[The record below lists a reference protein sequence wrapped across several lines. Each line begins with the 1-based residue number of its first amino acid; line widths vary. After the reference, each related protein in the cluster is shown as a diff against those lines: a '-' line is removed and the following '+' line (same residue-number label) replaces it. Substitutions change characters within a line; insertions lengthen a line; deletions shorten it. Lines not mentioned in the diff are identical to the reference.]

1 MFRNHLKIAWRNL
14 LKDRQFTFLNLLG
27 LSAGLACTLL
37 IFLWVRDEYSYDRF
51 AQPNGQIYQLMEH
64 RKAAGN
70 LSLTDESSGILGE
83 TLIKQMPE
91 IEYAAAVAPPDW
103 WQPFTLSAGE
113 KNLKAIGQYAGK
125 DYFSIFPFPLLEGK
139 SGQVLADKNSIV
151 LSKDL
156 AVKLF
161 GTTDDVIGKKVR
173 FQQDTSFFVSGVF
186 ELPANSSQQF
196 DFVLSFEY
204 LKDVQDWVKTWE
216 NEGPHNFVLLRNGTD
231 IDRFNQ
237 AIAGVITRNCQD
249 TTRTAFAT
257 RFADNYLDNTFIHG
271 AKVDSRID
279 NVRLFSLIAIFIL
292 AIACVNFMNL
302 STAKATRRLKEVGIK
317 KVMGAGRR
325 QLILQF
331 LIESL
336 LLTLFGLLLAV
347 ALAYLLLPQF
357 NQLTGKQIALRFD
370 APLVVE
376 LVIIAVSTGLLAGS
390 YPAFYLSG
398 FNPITVLKGKLAASL
413 AGANA
418 RKGLVVFQFTLS
430 IVLIVSVLIVYR
442 QVQFIQAIDPGFQKN
457 HVIRFSAEGKILQ
470 HQEAFVT
477 QLKNIPGVVNASFTS
492 HSMVGRNY
500 GTTALDWYGKDPRQ
514 NVYFEG
520 FMCGYDFIE
529 TMGMHMAA
537 GRSYT
542 RNFGDDATTRASIGA
557 ASPRSSSPVT
567 FASSVILN
575 ETAVRAMN
583 LKDPIGKNIRIY
595 GQTRQIA
602 GIVKDFHFESLH
614 EAVRPSFLILDDG
627 NPWFKV
633 MVRIKGGQE
642 AATIGRIREFYESY
656 NRGFPFSFSFLD
668 DAYQKQ
674 YTTEVRAGILSR
686 YFAGLAIL
694 ISCLGLFGLATF
706 TAQRRQKEIGIRKV
720 VGASVNSIV
729 SLFSAEFLKL
739 ILLSVCI
746 AVPLSWWA
754 MTQWLQSFAY
764 RISIGPGVFLMACG
778 SVVAITLATVAFHAI
793 KAALVNPVKSLRTE

>member
-14 LKDRQFTFLNLLG
+14 LKDRQFTFLNVLG

-83 TLIKQMPE
+83 TLIKEMPE

-113 KNLKAIGQYAGK
+113 KNLKAIGQYVGK
-125 DYFSIFPFPLLEGK
+125 DYFSIFPFPLLQGK
-139 SGQVLADKNSIV
+139 PGQVLADKNSIV

-156 AVKLF
+156 AGKLF
-161 GTTDDVIGKKVR
+161 GTTDDVVGKKVR

-204 LKDVQDWVKTWE
+204 LKDVQNWVKTWE
-216 NEGPHNFVLLRNGTD
+216 NEGPHNFILLKNGTD

-370 APLVVE
+370 LPLIIE
-376 LVIIAVSTGLLAGS
+376 LLVITVFTGLLAGS

-398 FNPITVLKGKLAASL
+398 FNPISVLKGRLAASL

-442 QVQFIQAIDPGFQKN
+442 QVQFIQSIDPGFQKD

-500 GTTALDWYGKDPRQ
+500 GTTALDWYGKDPRR

-542 RNFGDDATTRASIGA
+542 RNFGDDTTKI
-557 ASPRSSSPVT
+557 
-567 FASSVILN
+567 IIN

-583 LKDPIGKNIRIY
+583 LKDPVGKNIRIY

-614 EAVRPSFLILDDG
+614 EAVRPSFLMLDDG
-627 NPWFKV
+627 NSWFKV
-633 MVRIKGGQE
+633 MVRIKGGDE

-720 VGASVNSIV
+720 VGASTGSIV
-729 SLFSAEFLKL
+729 SLFSAEFLQLVL
-739 ILLSVCI
+739 ISVCI

-754 MTQWLQSFAY
+754 MTHWLQSFAY
-764 RISIGPGVFLMACG
+764 RVSIGADVFLIAGG
-778 SVVAITLATVAFHAI
+778 SVVMITLATVAFHAI
-793 KAALVNPVKSLRTE
+793 RAALVNPVKSLRTE